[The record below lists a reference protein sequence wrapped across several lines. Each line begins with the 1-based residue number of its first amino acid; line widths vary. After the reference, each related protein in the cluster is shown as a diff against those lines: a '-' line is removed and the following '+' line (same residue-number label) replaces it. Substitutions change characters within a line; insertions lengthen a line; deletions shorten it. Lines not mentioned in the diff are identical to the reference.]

1 MVLCL
6 SKIPLISVTKLLHKY
21 IQSFDLIFCAFI
33 KSNFIQNFLITDINK
48 IQIEYRGVA
57 VFILCYVF
65 VQLRGAKLMI
75 FIAPCRP
82 IISSFNYSAAE
93 ARSPLSLLLSVKG
106 SSSKRIQEDLENF
119 CPIYILH
126 SIPTRKQENCLI
138 F

>member
-1 MVLCL
+1 MRDTALKPPLFRPAACKWSL
-6 SKIPLISVTKLLHKY
+6 KIPRISVTKLLHKY

-33 KSNFIQNFLITDINK
+33 KSNFIQKFLITDINK

-93 ARSPLSLLLSVKG
+93 ARSPLSSP
-106 SSSKRIQEDLENF
+106 F
-119 CPIYILH
+119 C
-126 SIPTRKQENCLI
+126 
-138 F
+138 